1 MQHVYLALGLMALGP
16 SCWLLQEAGI
26 LSVSALAPWMR
37 VAVSNSYY
45 AAQAVAI
52 LRVFFGLNL

>member
-1 MQHVYLALGLMALGP
+1 MALGP
-16 SCWLLQEAGI
+16 SCWLLQEAGVVA
-26 LSVSALAPWMR
+26 VSSMAPWVR
-37 VAVSNSYY
+37 VTVSNSYF